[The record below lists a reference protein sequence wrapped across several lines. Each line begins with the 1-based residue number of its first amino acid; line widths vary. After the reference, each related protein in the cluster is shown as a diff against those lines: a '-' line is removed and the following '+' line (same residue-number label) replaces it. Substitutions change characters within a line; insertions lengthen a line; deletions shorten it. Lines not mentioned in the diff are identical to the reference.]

1 MEIKKKF
8 IIIISIILVLNSFLI
23 IVNRSANNIL
33 KDDFISK
40 KISDNV
46 SIKRIIYSKRFKKN
60 KAILNLRN
68 DIDTLYTLFDTAK
81 VDKEIID
88 KILESKIFKETFTMI
103 SLNYLHSLRD
113 NKYYKIF
120 DLDDYEKIVDN
131 NIDELLEDIGI
142 DVLKIFKRPI
152 VSVLKK
158 MGTDI
163 VDGVPTTEKAIKS
176 LPLYKRT
183 IIKLILSETIYSSL
197 IIVSVILFILLIIL
211 KLNYSIIS
219 SLILINIGII
229 LLLSGSSFIL
239 TFTIGKY
246 NNEWSFIGKILN
258 SIDNKMLFYQI
269 GLGLITLFMII
280 VYKIKKSIAK

>member
-183 IIKLILSETIYSSL
+183 IIKLILSETIYISL
-197 IIVSVILFILLIIL
+197 IIISVILFILLIII

-239 TFTIGKY
+239 TFIIGKY

>member
-183 IIKLILSETIYSSL
+183 IIKLILSETIYISL
-197 IIVSVILFILLIIL
+197 IIISVILFILLIII

-239 TFTIGKY
+239 TFIIGKY

-258 SIDNKMLFYQI
+258 SIDNKMLFYQT